1 MCEFSSP
8 HPFIQSC
15 SGGGA
20 NYIFHLQDLGL
31 GGKEVAFQIQKLTV
45 VVKLE
50 RKGRND
56 VL

>member
-1 MCEFSSP
+1 MCEFQSP

-31 GGKEVAFQIQKLTV
+31 GGKEVAFQIQKTHCSWQTR
-45 VVKLE
+45 E
-50 RKGRND
+50 KGKK
-56 VL
+56 